1 MAIDFL
7 FPHFFFFYED
17 SYVTE
22 NKLDALNTTLD
33 SIGILL
39 HSTTGDNQAAITNQ
53 FGLFGLDCLDMS
65 AICETKQSCHDKK
78 VR

>member
-1 MAIDFL
+1 MKTQKVINFL
-7 FPHFFFFYED
+7 FLPFFFFFNED

-22 NKLDALNTTLD
+22 NKLDTLNATLD

-53 FGLFGLDCLDMS
+53 FGLFGYVSNL
-65 AICETKQSCHDKK
+65 
-78 VR
+78 